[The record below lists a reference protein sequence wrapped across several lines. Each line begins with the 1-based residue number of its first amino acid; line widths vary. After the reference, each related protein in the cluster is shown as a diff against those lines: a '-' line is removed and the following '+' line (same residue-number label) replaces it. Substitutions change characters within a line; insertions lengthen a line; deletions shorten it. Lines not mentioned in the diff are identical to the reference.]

1 MNVLFACVTNAGRSS
16 IAKALFGLVAGGAHV
31 DDAEATDDAR

>member
-1 MNVLFACVTNAGRSS
+1 MNVLFACVNAGRSS